1 MEDLPPALQAGS
13 PLYGRGEG
21 PFSQPPGPQR
31 ISSTFSFV
39 SDLSRHS
46 SHDSFTGEP
55 FSSTPVSRYAHIVT
69 HNASSETA
77 YDPTNTPPLPSFPE
91 DTSYSP
97 LVSPTIEQEAPTV
110 KRNRSLLSRL
120 GSIRSNRFTKRS
132 RYGQISGGDVEAET
146 SGDLGHRR
154 LGSLEEEEDDEDG
167 IGIDISGF
175 EGPIEMYEM
184 SRKPPPAIAIEEGL
198 GGFSNPA
205 MLGGGMNLV
214 RTATVVQQPSQRGHK
229 RGDSMTNP
237 ETRKAAQRL
246 AQSRGEILA
255 VEAEP
260 VVDISG
266 LDDSGFTKRN
276 TIASSVVSPD
286 GDKDKAKSY
295 FFPEDPEQ
303 PAWRPFSM
311 RWPYITLLISIAL
324 FLAGIQE
331 YLCQLSIQRAKN
343 NDGLIQFTHPQDI
356 PTASYFAWKYMPTI
370 IMVSYG
376 VLWQVTD
383 YETKRLEPYYQLS
396 RREGATAAHSLN
408 LDYLTFMS
416 YLIPMR
422 AVAYKQWA
430 VVFSSTATLIAGGL
444 LAVLQ
449 SASIVMSPEK
459 NQRVADEI
467 KKVNVNPVWS
477 RFLEVALLI
486 IAILGILL
494 LIQLRRKS
502 GLLSDPKGIAG
513 IAAMATKSHIL
524 NDFKGLDTAPN
535 HVIHEQLRGRR
546 YNLHKSSL
554 WQGEY
559 MPSGNPI
566 TERKVENPHPIMLR
580 LHAGIPYILFL
591 FFFLGLLPC
600 LLFVGNASVVTEKV
614 PFLLTAVATVIK
626 LLWGC
631 LDINIRVIEPYYI
644 LSKRHAPP
652 SILTLDYTG
661 TVPGYLSVKAA
672 LNKHY
677 LVSLVGLGAIL
688 AEVLTVCVTS
698 FSVDGRSFISGHAM
712 ESNGPGGAGDER
724 YNSGETFR
732 SFWVSFALSV
742 GILIYLITLAS
753 LVYHLRRHP
762 FLPRQPG
769 ELFPCSSFLSSEAV
783 AKKS

>member
-1 MEDLPPALQAGS
+1 MEDLPPALQTGS

-21 PFSQPPGPQR
+21 PFSQPPGPRR
-31 ISSTFSFV
+31 ISSKSSFV

-46 SHDSFTGEP
+46 SYDSPVGEP
-55 FSSTPVSRYAHIVT
+55 FSATAVSRYSHLVSP
-69 HNASSETA
+69 NVGPETP
-77 YDPTNTPPLPSFPE
+77 YDPTNTPSLPSFPE

-97 LVSPTIEQEAPTV
+97 LVSPTIEQGAPPTFR
-110 KRNRSLLSRL
+110 RNRSLLSKL
-120 GSIRSNRFTKRS
+120 GSIRSNRFTNRS
-132 RYGQISGGDVEAET
+132 RYGQLSGGDGGAEQ
-146 SGDLGHRR
+146 SGDLGRR
-154 LGSLEEEEDDEDG
+154 TLGGLEEEEDDEEG
-167 IGIDISGF
+167 IGFDISGF
-175 EGPIEMYEM
+175 EGPIQMQEI
-184 SRKPPPAIAIEEGL
+184 SRKPPPAITIEEEPR
-198 GGFSNPA
+198 GFSHPG

-214 RTATVVQQPSQRGHK
+214 RTATVAQPPSQHGH
-229 RGDSMTNP
+229 RRVESRTDP

-276 TIASSVVSPD
+276 TVTSSIISPD
-286 GDKDKAKSY
+286 GDKNKDKNKSY
-295 FFPEDPEQ
+295 FFPQDPEQ

-311 RWPYITLLISIAL
+311 RWPYITMLIILAV
-324 FLAGIQE
+324 FLASIQE
-331 YLCQLSIQRAKN
+331 YLCQLSLQRAKT

-356 PTASYFAWKYMPTI
+356 PTDAYFAWKYMPTI
-370 IMVSYG
+370 ILVTYG

-396 RREGATAAHSLN
+396 KREGATAAHSLN

-416 YLIPMR
+416 YLIPIR
-422 AVAYKQWA
+422 AIAYKQWA
-430 VVFSSTATLIAGGL
+430 VVFSSIATLIAGGL

-449 SASIVMSPEK
+449 SASIVMTPEK
-459 NQRVADEI
+459 DQRQPDEI
-467 KKVNVNPVWS
+467 KNVNVNPIWS
-477 RFLEVALLI
+477 RFLEAALLI
-486 IAILGILL
+486 IAILGVLL

-524 NDFKGLDTAPN
+524 NDFKGLDTASN
-535 HVIHEQLRGRR
+535 HIIHDQLRNRR

-559 MPSGNPI
+559 MPSTGTTV
-566 TERKVENPHPIMLR
+566 TEHKIENPHPIMLR
-580 LHAGIPYILFL
+580 LHAGIPYIVFMFAFL
-591 FFFLGLLPC
+591 ALLPC

-614 PFLLTAVATVIK
+614 PFLLTAIATSIK

-631 LDINIRVIEPYYI
+631 LDMNVRVVEPYYI

-652 SILTLDYTG
+652 RTLTLDYTG

-677 LVSLVGLGAIL
+677 LVSFVGLGAIL

-698 FSVDGRSFISGHAM
+698 FSVDGRSFVSGHALD
-712 ESNGPGGAGDER
+712 SNGSEGGER

-732 SFWVSFALSV
+732 SFWISLALSI
-742 GILIYLITLAS
+742 GILLYLITLAS
-753 LVYHLRRHP
+753 LVYHRRRHP

-769 ELFPCSSFLSSEAV
+769 ESRLISTFMIFD
-783 AKKS
+783 